1 MSLNIFCLSGLFQF
15 ADPFLLGLLSGAS
28 GKELACQCRRL
39 KRCGFHPWIWKIP
52 LEKEMATQS
61 SVFARRIPWAEEP
74 GGLQSIELQRV
85 GHD

>member
-1 MSLNIFCLSGLFQF
+1 MSLNIFCFSRLFQF
-15 ADPFLLGLLSGAS
+15 ADPFVLGLLGGAS